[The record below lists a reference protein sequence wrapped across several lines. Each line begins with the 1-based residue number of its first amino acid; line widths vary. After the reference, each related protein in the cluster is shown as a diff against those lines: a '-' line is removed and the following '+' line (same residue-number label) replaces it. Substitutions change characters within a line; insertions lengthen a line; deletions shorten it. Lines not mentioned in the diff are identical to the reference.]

1 MRSATFQAREVV
13 HNKKEKNSF
22 DLYSQ
27 LWLVM
32 KTRIIVSGLGRTG
45 YKIYTLLRQQRA
57 DVVGISD
64 RPISLSPTE
73 QIIIGNSTSA
83 TTLINAGIKEAQTL
97 ILAHNDD
104 ALNLAILTQA
114 RLINP
119 RIRIINRLFNQTL
132 GERLDQTLPD
142 HFTMSVAS
150 LSAPIFT
157 FAALGS
163 AAIGQLKLFN
173 QTWPIHE
180 EVIDEDHPWL
190 GKSLKELW
198 NNPSRMLIYYLPAQ
212 GEIDLVSAVIKGKA
226 LQPGDHLII
235 GTKPTIRHQRRSYWQ
250 KVLKAITN
258 LPQYQRYARSVA
270 VVSLFLLLMIFLAT
284 LIYVSVNF
292 NTSIVDALYF
302 SVGMIT
308 GAGGQEQVAEK
319 APDGIKIFT
328 TVMMLV
334 GAGVVGICYALI
346 NDFILGSRLKQ
357 AWDAAR
363 VPTHHHHIVCG
374 LGGIGIQIVRQL
386 HQQGHEVV
394 VIDSDPNNRFLHTAR
409 SLGVPVIIE
418 DGSLNATLKAVNCD
432 RAVSLIAVT
441 SNDMINL
448 EIALTAKALAPQ
460 IATIVRSYD
469 PQFAQSMQE
478 VFEFDRVLSPIEL
491 STHSFVAA
499 ALGGR
504 ILGNGMTQDLLWVAL
519 ATMITAKHP
528 FCGMKIQDAAMKA
541 DFVPLYLERNGHT
554 IHSWDLLKT
563 LLTPEDILYLT
574 MPASNLE
581 QLWRTPPSEEL
592 VFH

>member
-1 MRSATFQAREVV
+1 VRSATFQAREVV